1 MARVQHHRGTMT
13 MMEDLTIRPHGGRGH
28 HMRMASNVAIEHGA
42 CHTAGAGLLHPVW
55 DVQEVRIVLR
65 VRGVIRGPGES
76 SSLVTVRGAAS
87 ALSVLV
93 ISEIEYY
100 YYYFFVKYKQCTH
113 HYFKFLK
120 FLKPAEQRKDPVCVV
135 SLSV

>member
-1 MARVQHHRGTMT
+1 MSRVQHHRGAVT
-13 MMEDLTIRPHGGRGH
+13 MMEDLTVRPHGGRGH
-28 HMRMASNVAIEHGA
+28 HVRMTSNMAIEHGA
-42 CHTAGAGLLHPVW
+42 CDTAGAGLLHPVW

-65 VRGVIRGPGES
+65 VRGMIRGPGES

-100 YYYFFVKYKQCTH
+100 YYFNVKYKKCTRQYIS
-113 HYFKFLK
+113 YFKS
-120 FLKPAEQRKDPVCVV
+120 LKPAEQRKDPVCVV